1 MTKAVMALSIIL
13 AIMMIASLVFYP
25 AVGVVTD
32 IDDGITLIMLPDGN
46 VYGVF
51 DAYSVGDTVA
61 VIMVA
66 NDRTTATDDVVAWVF

>member
-32 IDDGITLIMLPDGN
+32 VDNGVTLITLTDGN

-51 DAYSVGDTVA
+51 DDYNVGDGV
-61 VIMVA
+61 VCIMIA
-66 NDRTTATDDVVAWVF
+66 NNPSTATDDVVAWVF